1 MSTNPGDSNV
11 PNVETCPNCKGE
23 MTITAI
29 TPVLLADDE
38 DVTYKCKRCLSE
50 MKRTFSRAG
59 TWQLFHYGSR
69 PSSRTARHRS
79 INSTVRYTSLARDR
93 DQLESPAGYRR
104 GSAFGGSGMDTSRHC
119 STLGGPRLAELDQ
132 PHVDASSKGGSESKI
147 ANRPRA
153 GEVGKSSTQSLLRA
167 SYFVSYYRDP

>member
-59 TWQLFHYGSR
+59 TWQLF
-69 PSSRTARHRS
+69 
-79 INSTVRYTSLARDR
+79 ITVPEL
-93 DQLESPAGYRR
+93 PAEPP
-104 GSAFGGSGMDTSRHC
+104 A
-119 STLGGPRLAELDQ
+119 
-132 PHVDASSKGGSESKI
+132 I
-147 ANRPRA
+147 AA
-153 GEVGKSSTQSLLRA
+153 STQR
-167 SYFVSYYRDP
+167 